1 MNPTIYTSL
10 ADLVLFL
17 HIAIVLFVVGG
28 LLLVVVGNVAA
39 WQWVNGRLFRYAHLA
54 AIAVVVVQSWLGVT
68 CPLTTLE
75 SWLREQAG
83 ASAYATGFI
92 QYWVQHLLFYQAPE
106 WVFTLVYTGFGLLV
120 AATWWFFPPKGG
132 RPKPIRGTTSL

>member
-1 MNPTIYTSL
+1 MNPTIYTTL

-17 HIAIVLFVVGG
+17 HIATVLFVVGG
-28 LLLVVVGNVAA
+28 LVLVVVGNAA
-39 WQWVNGRLFRYAHLA
+39 DWCWVNGRLFRYAHLA
-54 AIAVVVVQSWLGVT
+54 AITVVVVQSWLGIT

-92 QYWVQHLLFYQAPE
+92 QYWVQHFLFYQAPE

-120 AATWWFFPPKGG
+120 AATWWFFPPKAAL
-132 RPKPIRGTTSL
+132 RKAH